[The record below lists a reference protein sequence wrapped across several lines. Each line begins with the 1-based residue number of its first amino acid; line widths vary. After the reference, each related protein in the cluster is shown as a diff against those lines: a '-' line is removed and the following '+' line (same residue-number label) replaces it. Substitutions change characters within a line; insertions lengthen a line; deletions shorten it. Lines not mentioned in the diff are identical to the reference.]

1 MQRISLRA
9 PLLAAFTFST
19 LLGSVHAQTPNPTD
33 APDTT
38 GLPTFLGYVPPG
50 SVEVGLT
57 FDQLFDAVCQV
68 ANPNAPK
75 DAAKRAAELVV
86 RAMKN
91 STRILGR
98 KKVDLPGFFLA
109 KWPVK
114 NREYEVYV
122 AARKAANQPVK
133 FPLHWWSQGQKEDL
147 DKRLPEIQKQYPKD
161 KLAFVYFWE
170 ANFAELPYALKDEK
184 GNSIEDLPVV
194 YVSYNDANDF
204 AAYLGMRLPTEAE
217 FTRASRG
224 DSKNLWPSATP
235 DGGASYSADLL
246 KQLKISESTT
256 APQPAGTGST
266 GPFGHFDLHGQVW
279 QLVAGLGLRP
289 ISGKDAFDAEWKQLA
304 KESVGKEKLGVTLKE
319 PEWREDKVIAK
330 GGSYVAATA
339 PIQLLIDSRRAVTA
353 VDTVEGIGFRLA
365 KSLKPGYD
373 LMFSLLQGT
382 YNRNWFGDGQ
392 EPDLASQFGAERYEL
407 ADNGFPK
414 AYHAVSFAPV
424 NFLTSEKRLDL
435 VKLLDAS
442 QGQPLLL
449 GTLAVTSAMT
459 EPAAPRGIYSLLYR
473 RAGVPKELNDAVKAL
488 HKLLNAK
495 KKPDE
500 KEDDKT
506 LQKKTELRRITQ
518 RFGLTDDDVAAPESQ
533 NGQVKFVRIEGKQ
546 VPIDDDVFL
555 LFGNDGKVAGFVK
568 ATAGKPVGAAIP
580 GQLTMEDK
588 GGKTQATI
596 RFTAPLNQE
605 GKKFAEFTLPLLLD
619 LEAPTA
625 DKPWRQS
632 QAK

>member
-19 LLGSVHAQTPNPTD
+19 LLGSVHAQAPKPTD
-33 APDTT
+33 PPDTT

-57 FDQLFDAVCQV
+57 FDQLLEAACQV
-68 ANPNAPK
+68 ASPGTPK
-75 DAAKRAAELVV
+75 EAMKRAAELVA
-86 RAMKN
+86 RSLRS
-91 STRILGR
+91 STKVLGR
-98 KKVDLPGFFLA
+98 KKVDVPGFFLA

-133 FPLHWWSQGQKEDL
+133 FPLHWWSQGQKQDL
-147 DKRLPEIQKQYPKD
+147 DKRLPDIQKQYPKD
-161 KLAFVYFWE
+161 KLAFLYFWE
-170 ANFAELPYALKDEK
+170 ANYAELPYALKDEK

-224 DSKNLWPSATP
+224 DSNNVWPSATP
-235 DGGASYSADLL
+235 DGGATYSADLL
-246 KQLKISESTT
+246 KQLKLSESTS
-256 APQPAGTGST
+256 APKPTGTGST
-266 GPFGHFDLHGQVW
+266 GPFGHLDLHGQIW
-279 QLVAGLGLRP
+279 QLCAGLGLRP
-289 ISGKDAFDAEWKQLA
+289 INGKDAFDAEWKQL
-304 KESVGKEKLGVTLKE
+304 GKETIGKDKLSTTKE
-319 PEWREDKVIAK
+319 PEWREDKVLAK

-339 PIQLLIDSRRAVTA
+339 PMQLLIDSRRAVSA

-382 YNRNWFGDGQ
+382 YNRSWFGDGQ
-392 EPDLASQFGAERYEL
+392 EPDLATQFGAERYEL

-414 AYHAVSFAPV
+414 AYYAVSFAPV
-424 NFLTSEKRLDL
+424 NFLTTEKKLDL
-435 VKLLDAS
+435 AKLLDGS
-442 QGQPLLL
+442 QGHPLLL

-459 EPAAPRGIYSLLYR
+459 EPVAPRGIYSLLYR

-495 KKPDE
+495 KKPDD

-506 LQKKTELRRITQ
+506 VEKRTELRRITQ
-518 RFGLTDDDVAAPESQ
+518 RFGLTDDDVAADDAK

-546 VPIDDDVFL
+546 VPIDEDVFL

-568 ATAGKPVGAAIP
+568 ATAGKPVGAAAP
-580 GQLTMEDK
+580 GLLKMEDK
-588 GGKTQATI
+588 GGKTHATI
-596 RFTAPLNQE
+596 RFTVPVNQD
-605 GKKFAEFTLPLLLD
+605 GKKFAEFTLPLSLD
-619 LEAPTA
+619 LEAPSA

-632 QAK
+632 LEK